1 MNSDSQKIE
10 RTAEQY
16 VRGIVNMD
24 LSDEVIANILSDRQ
38 IQPDSLV
45 SNLDL
50 KTKMLLKADVYMA
63 CSNMPSVK
71 VSVEDADGNW
81 KHKEGGGQISE
92 TDKRR
97 WTAIANSIYAQYGEI
112 RYIQL
117 GPRVHARGMKIWR
130 KGYGC

>member
-63 CSNMPSVK
+63 CSSLTPIHHLH
-71 VSVEDADGNW
+71 G
-81 KHKEGGGQISE
+81 
-92 TDKRR
+92 
-97 WTAIANSIYAQYGEI
+97 I
-112 RYIQL
+112 RSLIFFGKL
-117 GPRVHARGMKIWR
+117 
-130 KGYGC
+130 

>member
-1 MNSDSQKIE
+1 MIRDSQNTE
-10 RTAEQY
+10 RTVEQY

-97 WTAIANSIYAQYGEI
+97 WTAIANSIYAQYGVI
-112 RYIQL
+112 RYTQL